1 MEQIWSVAWPA
12 AVVVLVG
19 IGVKVIVEMIVKP
32 IKTAAKEIGSLT
44 VISEKMDRVVSIV
57 NIIAKNT
64 IATKE
69 GFRESNMASRSIC
82 YALQKLGCNGDT
94 ERAMEHVN
102 KAEDKLNERYDE
114 VLEQAMTIKEGA

>member
-1 MEQIWSVAWPA
+1 MEQVWSVAWPA

-19 IGVKVIVEMIVKP
+19 ISVKVIVEIIVKP
-32 IKTAAKEIGSLT
+32 MKKAADQIGT
-44 VISEKMDRVVSIV
+44 VAVINEKMERVVSV
-57 NIIAKNT
+57 LNIIAKNT

-114 VLEQAMTIKEGA
+114 VLEQAMTIKEGE